1 MGKIIGIDLGTTNSC
16 VSVMEAGNPT
26 VIQSEEGSRT
36 TPSVVAFT
44 DKNDILVGQAAKRQ
58 AVTNPTNTIYSA
70 KRLIG
75 RVFEEVNKDS
85 SDLPYKIT
93 KGKNNEVV
101 INANNKD
108 YALPQISAMILQKLK
123 KTAESYIGEEVKDAV
138 ITVPAYFNDSQ
149 RQATKDAGEIAGF
162 NVKRIINEPTAAAL
176 AYGLDNKKDEK
187 IAVFDLGGGTF
198 DISILEIGDG
208 VFELKSTN
216 GDTALGGDD
225 FDQSIV
231 NWLIDEF
238 KKSDGIDLSKDPM
251 ALQRLKEAG
260 EKAKCELSST
270 KQTDINLP
278 FITADSSGPK
288 HFNTSLTRAKFEQLI
303 SSFIKKLEK
312 PCVKAIKDAN
322 LKPEEINEVIL
333 VGGSTRVPIVQETVK
348 QIFKKDPSKGVNPD
362 EVVSIGAAI
371 QGGVLSGDV
380 EDVLLLDVT
389 PLSLGIETLG
399 SVSTKLIESNT
410 TIPSKKSQVFSTA
423 ADNQPSVEIHILQGE
438 REMAADNKTL
448 GRFHLDGIPP
458 APRGTPQVE
467 VTFDIDANGILNVSA
482 KDKATGK
489 EQSIR
494 IEASSGLTDEEIEK
508 MKRDAEENSK
518 EDKAKR
524 EEIDVRNNADQLV
537 YQTEKQIEE
546 LGDKIDDP
554 SKKEVIDIVEKIKSL
569 KDGTDIG
576 KLKSAIDDLN
586 KKWAELSQKIYSQNP
601 NPETSSAENTNKAQN
616 DTKNDDNI
624 EDADF
629 EVMDDEK

>member
-36 TPSVVAFT
+36 IPSIVAFT
-44 DKNDILVGQAAKRQ
+44 QDDEKNDILIGQAAKRQ
-58 AVTNPTNTIYSA
+58 AVTNPENTIYSA

-75 RVFEEVNKDS
+75 RSFNEVSKES
-85 SDLPYKIT
+85 KDLPYKIK

-101 INANNKD
+101 ITSRGKD
-108 YALPQISAMILQKLK
+108 YALPQISAMILQKIK
-123 KTAESYIGEEVKDAV
+123 KTAESYIGEEIKDAV

-208 VFELKSTN
+208 VFEVKSTN

-225 FDQSIV
+225 FDQAIV
-231 NWLIDEF
+231 DWLIAEF
-238 KKSDGIDLSKDPM
+238 KKDNGIDLSGDPM
-251 ALQRLKEAG
+251 AIQRLKEAS

-270 KQTDINLP
+270 KETEINLP
-278 FITADSSGPK
+278 YITADSSGPK
-288 HFNTSLTRAKFEQLI
+288 HFVMNITRAKFEQLI
-303 SSFIKKLEK
+303 SKFIKKLEK
-312 PCVKAIKDAN
+312 PCLQAIKDAG
-322 LKPEEINEVIL
+322 LDAGSINEVIL
-333 VGGSTRVPIVQETVK
+333 VGGSTRVPIVQDTVK
-348 QIFKKDPSKGVNPD
+348 SIFNKEPNKGVNPD

-399 SVSTKLIESNT
+399 GVCTKLIESNT
-410 TIPSKKSQVFSTA
+410 TIPAKKSQVFSTA

-458 APRGTPQVE
+458 APRGTPQIE

-482 KDKATGK
+482 KDKATSK

-494 IEASSGLTDEEIEK
+494 IEASSGLTDEDIEK
-508 MKRDAEENSK
+508 MKRDAEEHAK
-518 EDKAKR
+518 EDKEKR
-524 EEIDVRNNADQLV
+524 EEIDLRNNADQIV
-537 YQTEKQIEE
+537 YQTEKSLEE
-546 LGDKIDDP
+546 AGDKIDAGLKEKTTKLIDDIKVAKEANDMQKLKEAIDALNQEWAKMSQEMYSQASQEASSEEP
-554 SKKEVIDIVEKIKSL
+554 SKSS
-569 KDGTDIG
+569 G
-576 KLKSAIDDLN
+576 N
-586 KKWAELSQKIYSQNP
+586 KK
-601 NPETSSAENTNKAQN
+601 
-616 DTKNDDNI
+616 DDNI

-629 EVMDDEK
+629 EVVDEK